1 VLWVSTSTA
10 TRGGIA
16 SFVRSMSATP
26 LWSAWNVRHV
36 ATHRDG
42 SATRKIIQF
51 ACSVPIFAWRLAVDR
66 PSLVHLHMASNGSFF
81 RKFTL
86 SLLARSFGVP
96 VVTHVHGGGF
106 AEFYAG
112 SPVVVRRAIRSLLAR
127 SSAVIALGVTWADR
141 FTSIEPKAAVHVIPN
156 SVRTNAAVRQPDSGE
171 PVRVLF
177 LGRLDQHKGT
187 FDLIDAWQKMLV
199 EHRSGR
205 KPVLVIAGDGAVDRV
220 RELVRERGLTET
232 VELLGWIAP
241 EEVPALVRS
250 AQILVLPSYYEGQ
263 PMSVLEAMANGLC
276 VVTTNV
282 GGIPDLIDE
291 NCGILLPPGD
301 IDQLAS
307 ALGDV
312 VADRE
317 LRTRLGAAGL
327 ARAREEF
334 DVDVI
339 WRRYDELYRQVGR

>member
-1 VLWVSTSTA
+1 MA

-26 LWSAWNVRHV
+26 LWSTWNIRHV

-42 SATRKIIQF
+42 SAMAKITRF
-51 ACSVPIFAWRLAVDR
+51 AYSVPIFVWRVTVDR
-66 PSLVHLHMASNGSFF
+66 PTVVHLHVASNGSFF

-106 AEFYAG
+106 AEFYAE
-112 SPVVVRRAIRSLLAR
+112 SPVVVQRAIRNLLAR
-127 SSAVIALGVTWADR
+127 SSAVITLGATWADR
-141 FTSIEPKAAVHVIPN
+141 LESIEPKAAIHVIPN
-156 SVRTNAAVRQPDSGE
+156 SVRANVAVRQPESGQ

-177 LGRLDQHKGT
+177 LGRLEKHKGT

-199 EHRSGR
+199 EHRSGP
-205 KPVLVIAGDGAVDRV
+205 KPVLVIAGDGDVDRV
-220 RELVRERGLTET
+220 RKFVRDHGLTET
-232 VELLGWIAP
+232 VELPGWIAP
-241 EEVPALVRS
+241 EQVPALVRS

-276 VVTTNV
+276 VVTTDV
-282 GGIPDLIDE
+282 GGIPDLIDGS
-291 NCGILLPPGD
+291 CGILLPPGD

-307 ALGDV
+307 ALRDV
-312 VADRE
+312 VADRA
-317 LRTRLGAAGL
+317 LRIRLGAAGL
-327 ARAREEF
+327 ARVHEEF
-334 DVDVI
+334 DIDVI